1 MEVVAADTET
11 TPLPPFPVAP
21 VDVPPPVPRSP
32 TKSFV
37 DGIPHDSSFGPTSTR
52 PLVHDGVID
61 MRLLMISIWKHRKN
75 VAFTNSLCDE
85 LSKLTN
91 TRPILDQVDFYLPQL
106 SHMVLHLEKELPM
119 EAMEQFVMLLSL
131 SSSHFALQFF
141 WIVYGALDE
150 HRPKKNGN
158 PRTFTRCAQLL
169 VILEQC
175 FIYGSPVNKQAKEL
189 FASHQISKAEMG
201 LILKADR
208 RFFAAQS
215 SACMSLVEESFEG
228 WLYKKGGGTSKLG
241 RRSWHRRWCCIE
253 RKILFIYNNRHDR
266 HARNT
271 IPLERAEVRV
281 IANPKRHHYFEIH
294 HSFSNTTF
302 KFAALTAQDLQEWV
316 DKVDVASAPPG
327 PPPSSPSKVGPSR
340 AIERMSDRMRSFILE
355 PERRNSDDDDDDA
368 VILTEP
374 SPAAAAADGGAS
386 LADNKNADSGK
397 EHEVSKAAPVVDPPS
412 TEQHNDIFVAEKV
425 AGGIGTPQDNSSI
438 RNARTSS
445 GSAPV
450 HLTSDEQM
458 RYDFF
463 TAQISFVKAI
473 TDICEDL
480 RLVDVSKRK
489 ELLPTKLTRLHE
501 TLPKYAY
508 LPLCRS
514 TDHFYHVAAVCAQE
528 GYVFKTHERAPVL
541 MHFLTTPNSAN
552 MDVSCALFA
561 HLHAQDEHID
571 TVKCNAPVLN
581 ESTPFIDELLMDDD
595 RRTKLAAIFGELKCQ
610 KSARLAH
617 AHHPHG
623 DGVHLQS
630 FIAKSYDDLRQEVLV
645 MQLISYLDDVFKRE
659 HLKLKL
665 HPYRILSTG
674 ASTGLIEL
682 VANATSFDGLKKS
695 PGFKSLRNHF
705 ESIYGATNSTMF
717 HTASSNFVQSLAA
730 YSIVCYILCI
740 KDRHNG
746 NILLDVEGH
755 VVHID
760 FGFFLG
766 RAPGGSFS
774 FETAPF
780 KLTMEMVECMG
791 GKDSAN
797 FKTFTDL
804 CIQAAVAARR
814 HGETLYTLVE
824 VMSFHSKLPCFS
836 GNVTATLQAFRD
848 RLFLNVPEDKV
859 GRVVEGLIHK
869 AFDNFGTAKYDQF
882 QEYSNG
888 IAK

>member
-1 MEVVAADTET
+1 
-11 TPLPPFPVAP
+11 
-21 VDVPPPVPRSP
+21 
-32 TKSFV
+32 
-37 DGIPHDSSFGPTSTR
+37 
-52 PLVHDGVID
+52 
-61 MRLLMISIWKHRKN
+61 
-75 VAFTNSLCDE
+75 
-85 LSKLTN
+85 
-91 TRPILDQVDFYLPQL
+91 
-106 SHMVLHLEKELPM
+106 
-119 EAMEQFVMLLSL
+119 
-131 SSSHFALQFF
+131 
-141 WIVYGALDE
+141 
-150 HRPKKNGN
+150 
-158 PRTFTRCAQLL
+158 
-169 VILEQC
+169 
-175 FIYGSPVNKQAKEL
+175 
-189 FASHQISKAEMG
+189 
-201 LILKADR
+201 
-208 RFFAAQS
+208 
-215 SACMSLVEESFEG
+215 
-228 WLYKKGGGTSKLG
+228 
-241 RRSWHRRWCCIE
+241 
-253 RKILFIYNNRHDR
+253 
-266 HARNT
+266 
-271 IPLERAEVRV
+271 
-281 IANPKRHHYFEIH
+281 
-294 HSFSNTTF
+294 
-302 KFAALTAQDLQEWV
+302 
-316 DKVDVASAPPG
+316 
-327 PPPSSPSKVGPSR
+327 
-340 AIERMSDRMRSFILE
+340 
-355 PERRNSDDDDDDA
+355 
-368 VILTEP
+368 
-374 SPAAAAADGGAS
+374 
-386 LADNKNADSGK
+386 
-397 EHEVSKAAPVVDPPS
+397 
-412 TEQHNDIFVAEKV
+412 
-425 AGGIGTPQDNSSI
+425 
-438 RNARTSS
+438 
-445 GSAPV
+445 
-450 HLTSDEQM
+450 M

-501 TLPKYAY
+501 TLPKYAS

-541 MHFLTTPNSAN
+541 MHFLTTPNSAH

-581 ESTPFIDELLMDDD
+581 ESTPFIDELLLV
-595 RRTKLAAIFGELKCQ
+595 RQF
-610 KSARLAH
+610 
-617 AHHPHG
+617 
-623 DGVHLQS
+623 
-630 FIAKSYDDLRQEVLV
+630 YDDLRQEVLV

-682 VANATSFDGLKKS
+682 VANATSFDGLKK
-695 PGFKSLRNHF
+695 
-705 ESIYGATNSTMF
+705 I
-717 HTASSNFVQSLAA
+717 
-730 YSIVCYILCI
+730 
-740 KDRHNG
+740 
-746 NILLDVEGH
+746 
-755 VVHID
+755 
-760 FGFFLG
+760 LG

-836 GNVTATLQAFRD
+836 GIIISKMLLLTTFFSAFVTNVVILGNVTATLQAFRD

>member
-1 MEVVAADTET
+1 
-11 TPLPPFPVAP
+11 
-21 VDVPPPVPRSP
+21 
-32 TKSFV
+32 
-37 DGIPHDSSFGPTSTR
+37 
-52 PLVHDGVID
+52 
-61 MRLLMISIWKHRKN
+61 MISIWKHRKN
-75 VAFTNSLCDE
+75 VAFTSSLCDE

-175 FIYGSPVNKQAKEL
+175 FIYGSPVNKQAK
-189 FASHQISKAEMG
+189 
-201 LILKADR
+201 
-208 RFFAAQS
+208 
-215 SACMSLVEESFEG
+215 
-228 WLYKKGGGTSKLG
+228 
-241 RRSWHRRWCCIE
+241 
-253 RKILFIYNNRHDR
+253 
-266 HARNT
+266 
-271 IPLERAEVRV
+271 VRV

-302 KFAALTAQDLQEWV
+302 KFAALTAQDLQVWV

-327 PPPSSPSKVGPSR
+327 PPPSSPSKAGPSR

-368 VILTEP
+368 VILTES
-374 SPAAAAADGGAS
+374 SPAAADGGAS
-386 LADNKNADSGK
+386 LAECKNAESGK

-412 TEQHNDIFVAEKV
+412 TEQHNDILVAEKV
-425 AGGIGTPQDNSSI
+425 AGGIGTPQDNSSV

-501 TLPKYAY
+501 TLPKYAS

-541 MHFLTTPNSAN
+541 MHFLTTPNSAH

-581 ESTPFIDELLMDDD
+581 ESTPFIDELLMV
-595 RRTKLAAIFGELKCQ
+595 RQF
-610 KSARLAH
+610 
-617 AHHPHG
+617 
-623 DGVHLQS
+623 
-630 FIAKSYDDLRQEVLV
+630 YDDLRQEVLV

-682 VANATSFDGLKKS
+682 RRTPSYAIS
-695 PGFKSLRNHF
+695 
-705 ESIYGATNSTMF
+705 
-717 HTASSNFVQSLAA
+717 
-730 YSIVCYILCI
+730 
-740 KDRHNG
+740 
-746 NILLDVEGH
+746 
-755 VVHID
+755 
-760 FGFFLG
+760 FLG

-836 GNVTATLQAFRD
+836 GIIISKMLLLTTFFSAFVTNVVTIVVILGNVTATLQAFRD

>member
-1 MEVVAADTET
+1 
-11 TPLPPFPVAP
+11 
-21 VDVPPPVPRSP
+21 
-32 TKSFV
+32 
-37 DGIPHDSSFGPTSTR
+37 
-52 PLVHDGVID
+52 
-61 MRLLMISIWKHRKN
+61 MISIWKHRKN

-175 FIYGSPVNKQAKEL
+175 FIYGSPVNKQA
-189 FASHQISKAEMG
+189 
-201 LILKADR
+201 
-208 RFFAAQS
+208 
-215 SACMSLVEESFEG
+215 
-228 WLYKKGGGTSKLG
+228 
-241 RRSWHRRWCCIE
+241 
-253 RKILFIYNNRHDR
+253 
-266 HARNT
+266 
-271 IPLERAEVRV
+271 
-281 IANPKRHHYFEIH
+281 
-294 HSFSNTTF
+294 
-302 KFAALTAQDLQEWV
+302 
-316 DKVDVASAPPG
+316 
-327 PPPSSPSKVGPSR
+327 
-340 AIERMSDRMRSFILE
+340 
-355 PERRNSDDDDDDA
+355 
-368 VILTEP
+368 
-374 SPAAAAADGGAS
+374 
-386 LADNKNADSGK
+386 KNADSGK

-581 ESTPFIDELLMDDD
+581 ESTPFIDELLMV
-595 RRTKLAAIFGELKCQ
+595 RQF
-610 KSARLAH
+610 
-617 AHHPHG
+617 
-623 DGVHLQS
+623 
-630 FIAKSYDDLRQEVLV
+630 YDDLRQEVLV

-717 HTASSNFVQSLAA
+717 HTASSNFVQSL
-730 YSIVCYILCI
+730 V
-740 KDRHNG
+740 
-746 NILLDVEGH
+746 
-755 VVHID
+755 
-760 FGFFLG
+760 LG

-836 GNVTATLQAFRD
+836 GIIISKMLLLTTFFSAFVTNVVTIVVILGNVTATLQAFRD

>member
-1 MEVVAADTET
+1 
-11 TPLPPFPVAP
+11 
-21 VDVPPPVPRSP
+21 
-32 TKSFV
+32 
-37 DGIPHDSSFGPTSTR
+37 
-52 PLVHDGVID
+52 
-61 MRLLMISIWKHRKN
+61 MISIWKHRKN

-175 FIYGSPVNKQAKEL
+175 FIYGSPVNKQAK
-189 FASHQISKAEMG
+189 
-201 LILKADR
+201 
-208 RFFAAQS
+208 
-215 SACMSLVEESFEG
+215 
-228 WLYKKGGGTSKLG
+228 
-241 RRSWHRRWCCIE
+241 
-253 RKILFIYNNRHDR
+253 
-266 HARNT
+266 
-271 IPLERAEVRV
+271 VRV

-302 KFAALTAQDLQEWV
+302 KFAALTAQDLQVWV

-327 PPPSSPSKVGPSR
+327 PPPSSPSKAGPSR

-368 VILTEP
+368 VILTES
-374 SPAAAAADGGAS
+374 SPAAADGGAS
-386 LADNKNADSGK
+386 LAECKNAESGK

-412 TEQHNDIFVAEKV
+412 TEQHNDILVAEKV
-425 AGGIGTPQDNSSI
+425 AGGIGTPQDNSSV

-541 MHFLTTPNSAN
+541 MHFLTTPNSAH

-581 ESTPFIDELLMDDD
+581 ESTPFIDELLMV
-595 RRTKLAAIFGELKCQ
+595 RQF
-610 KSARLAH
+610 
-617 AHHPHG
+617 
-623 DGVHLQS
+623 
-630 FIAKSYDDLRQEVLV
+630 YDDLRQEVLV

-682 VANATSFDGLKKS
+682 
-695 PGFKSLRNHF
+695 
-705 ESIYGATNSTMF
+705 
-717 HTASSNFVQSLAA
+717 
-730 YSIVCYILCI
+730 
-740 KDRHNG
+740 
-746 NILLDVEGH
+746 
-755 VVHID
+755 
-760 FGFFLG
+760 
-766 RAPGGSFS
+766 
-774 FETAPF
+774 
-780 KLTMEMVECMG
+780 CMG

-859 GRVVEGLIHK
+859 GRVVEGLIGK